1 MLVFVYVG
9 NDAVNVVVIVD
20 TADTDSR
27 CYNTPWSIPK
37 GGGGGQTRH
46 LLSAVFTISSAV
58 GAHTLSTADKIS
70 LESLVAG
77 VTIS

>member
-1 MLVFVYVG
+1 MFVFVHVG
-9 NDAVNVVVIVD
+9 NHAVNVVVVD

>member
-1 MLVFVYVG
+1 MMPFMLLLLLRPTPTL
-9 NDAVNVVVIVD
+9 AA
-20 TADTDSR
+20 TT
-27 CYNTPWSIPK
+27 YNTPWSIPK